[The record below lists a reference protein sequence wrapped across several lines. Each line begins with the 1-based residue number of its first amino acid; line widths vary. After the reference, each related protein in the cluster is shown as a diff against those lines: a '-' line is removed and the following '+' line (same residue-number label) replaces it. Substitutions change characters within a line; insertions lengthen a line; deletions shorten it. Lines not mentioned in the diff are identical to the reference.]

1 MKHPTHIVHSSGFYG
16 PMCKMFFNYTTG
28 FEEYATMSANFAKH
42 IPGAKLDALLL
53 DDSSHTDQG
62 DISVYNSF
70 MNCLLF
76 NKLMSKCSFTKKGG
90 NGV

>member
-1 MKHPTHIVHSSGFYG
+1 
-16 PMCKMFFNYTTG
+16 MCKMFFNYTTG
-28 FEEYATMSANFAKH
+28 FEEYATMSANFARH